1 LRPKEQLILP
11 QVTDWLRS
19 KGIQI
24 GTRDV
29 ASYVGALRISVSGV
43 ALSDVYAGA
52 RTATPSSAGGQYGL
66 FTPGVYQGQEASTEA
81 YLYGSRRASRR
92 PRSNSSWTLEPRFS
106 GTLDVR
112 GQGDDR
118 VSGRHLSSELGKPGE
133 GLSGLSGSSG
143 EASLGHAS
151 PLTPNFALSVFTLI
165 AAD

>member
-1 LRPKEQLILP
+1 MRPKEQLILP
-11 QVTDWLRS
+11 QATDWLRS

-29 ASYVGALRISVSGV
+29 ASYVGTLRIFVSGV

-92 PRSNSSWTLEPRFS
+92 PRSSSSWTLEPRFS
-106 GTLDVR
+106 GTLNVR
-112 GQGDDR
+112 GQRDDR
-118 VSGRHLSSELGKPGE
+118 VSGKHLSRANSENPEKAFPGYP
-133 GLSGLSGSSG
+133 GPQVRPLSDTR
-143 EASLGHAS
+143 AHS
-151 PLTPNFALSVFTLI
+151 PLRRTPNS
-165 AAD
+165 